1 MEFNYPSYTLEEI
14 IGISIVML
22 VLALFSCLTD
32 CFIERKKNKME
43 KIKLTDENLEIKYFR
58 ISRCV
63 LDNGLYGYYIAF
75 VGRYRGHLI
84 SLMYSLKEYPFSV
97 IIDDLEESILFE
109 YKKFT
114 EK

>member
-1 MEFNYPSYTLEEI
+1 MEFNYPSYTLEQI

-43 KIKLTDENLEIKYFR
+43 KIKLTDLDLEVIYIDIFYDINLNHYIVRFLGIYDDYD
-58 ISRCV
+58 IN
-63 LDNGLYGYYIAF
+63 LDYLVHYDAF
-75 VGRYRGHLI
+75 
-84 SLMYSLKEYPFSV
+84 SE
-97 IIDDLEESILFE
+97 IIDDLERRIAFE
-109 YKKFT
+109 FKKFT